1 MLSKNNLIRLKNK
14 DNLIFND
21 FIFKCSIGKNGLSSN
36 KVEGNKKTPKG
47 IFSLGCLYYRNDR
60 VYKPKTKLKCLKIS
74 RLKGWSND
82 VRNEKY
88 YNKIIKI
95 RKKIRHEKLFRKD
108 YKYDYFIPIL
118 YNTKQRK
125 IGKGSAIFIHLTK
138 NYKSTAG
145 CIALNKKD
153 FLILLKLINKKTKI
167 KIF

>member
-1 MLSKNNLIRLKNK
+1 M
-14 DNLIFND
+14 
-21 FIFKCSIGKNGLSSN
+21 
-36 KVEGNKKTPKG
+36 
-47 IFSLGCLYYRNDR
+47 
-60 VYKPKTKLKCLKIS
+60 
-74 RLKGWSND
+74 KGWSND